1 MDILTSFRI
10 FGRVA
15 ETGSFS
21 AVARERGMS
30 QPAISRQVAALEE
43 YYGVRLIHRTTR
55 KSALTEEGKAL
66 LPHVHAII
74 TSLDA
79 AQDSVQ
85 PAQKSISGVVRITV
99 PVALGIFLASR
110 VHSLLDAHPHLSFD
124 ISVGE
129 GFGDMIEEGYD
140 LAVTIGAP
148 PDSTFVARRIGATHR
163 VLVAAPAYLA
173 RAGEPKNPEDLA
185 AHQCIA
191 YPTEANPKIWRFDG
205 PDGSHSVPVS
215 ARFHA
220 NSSEVVRRAVMSG
233 LGIGML
239 PEIAV
244 GHELGAGT
252 LRRIITDYKPTEFP
266 IHILYPS
273 RSNLPARTR
282 AVINF
287 LVSEFE
293 HNPYLVKS
301 FVDG

>member
-10 FGRVA
+10 FGRIA
-15 ETGSFS
+15 EAGSFS
-21 AVARERGMS
+21 AVARERGTS
-30 QPAISRQVAALEE
+30 QPAISRQVAALEQ

-55 KSALTEEGKAL
+55 KSALTEEGRAL
-66 LPHVHAII
+66 LPHVHAMI

-85 PAQKSISGVVRITV
+85 PSQKSISGVVRLAV

-110 VHSLLDAHPHLSFD
+110 VQTLLDAHPHLSLY
-124 ISVGE
+124 ISISE
-129 GFGDMIEEGYD
+129 GFGDMIGEGYD
-140 LAVTIGAP
+140 LAIMIGAP
-148 PDSTFVARRIGATHR
+148 PDSTLVARRIGATHR

-173 RAGEPKNPEDLA
+173 QAGEPKHPADLIS
-185 AHQCIA
+185 HQCIA
-191 YPTEANPKIWRFDG
+191 YPFEANPKTWTFDG
-205 PDGSHSVPVS
+205 PDGSHSIQVN

-233 LGIGML
+233 MGIGLL

-244 GHELGAGT
+244 AQELEAGT
-252 LRRIITDYKPTEFP
+252 LRRTIVNYTPIGYP
-266 IHILYPS
+266 IHVVYPS

-287 LVSEFE
+287 LVSELGQ
-293 HNPYLVKS
+293 NPFLAKS
-301 FVDG
+301 LVDG

>member
-124 ISVGE
+124 IPVSRRGADPRPDRAA
-129 GFGDMIEEGYD
+129 GFGQAHLGGSPGALSGWSPEGD
-140 LAVTIGAP
+140 
-148 PDSTFVARRIGATHR
+148 RR
-163 VLVAAPAYLA
+163 
-173 RAGEPKNPEDLA
+173 D
-185 AHQCIA
+185 HQ
-191 YPTEANPKIWRFDG
+191 T
-205 PDGSHSVPVS
+205 
-215 ARFHA
+215 
-220 NSSEVVRRAVMSG
+220 
-233 LGIGML
+233 
-239 PEIAV
+239 
-244 GHELGAGT
+244 
-252 LRRIITDYKPTEFP
+252 
-266 IHILYPS
+266 
-273 RSNLPARTR
+273 
-282 AVINF
+282 
-287 LVSEFE
+287 
-293 HNPYLVKS
+293 
-301 FVDG
+301 

>member
-15 ETGSFS
+15 EAGSFS
-21 AVARERGMS
+21 AVARERGTS
-30 QPAISRQVAALEE
+30 QPAISRQVAALEQ

-55 KSALTEEGKAL
+55 KSALTEEGRAL
-66 LPHVHAII
+66 LPHVHAMI

-85 PAQKSISGVVRITV
+85 PSQKSISGVVRLAV

-110 VHSLLDAHPHLSFD
+110 VHALLDAHPHLSLYMK
-124 ISVGE
+124 ISD
-129 GFGDMIEEGYD
+129 GFGDMIGEGHD
-140 LAVTIGAP
+140 LAIMIGAP
-148 PDSTFVARRIGATHR
+148 PDSTLVARRIGAMHR

-173 RAGEPKNPEDLA
+173 QAGEPKHPRDLIG
-185 AHQCIA
+185 HQCIA
-191 YPTEANPKIWRFDG
+191 YPVEANPKTWTFDG
-205 PDGSHSVPVS
+205 PDGSHSMQVN

-220 NSSEVVRRAVMSG
+220 NSSEVVRRAVISG
-233 LGIGML
+233 MGIGLL
-239 PEIAV
+239 PETSVAQ
-244 GHELGAGT
+244 ELAAGT
-252 LRRIITDYKPTEFP
+252 LRRTTLNYTPTEYP
-266 IHILYPS
+266 IHVVYPS

-293 HNPYLVKS
+293 QNPSLTKS
-301 FVDG
+301 FVES